1 MLSNAD
7 TMKTLMMRIFFAS
20 FFIFIHS
27 LSVHAQDRHLHKPVS
42 AARDE
47 SLAAVLHR
55 FEKIHSV
62 RFFYLPEWL
71 QPIVISQDY
80 ENTSLQLVLNNEL
93 AGTGIDVAEAYG
105 YAIIFIK
112 DATQLLRKDS
122 VRSRARQRNELIDF
136 VTIGRPNSLRPGSS
150 VTIRGIVRDSAADKT
165 LPGGAIYVNELSK
178 GYATDDGGKFD
189 MVVPVGNYMLTVRFP
204 NYQEKMIHLE
214 ANASGELKIFLTS
227 EAILLNEIE
236 ISGVNMLKS
245 TIGKVRLN
253 LSELYRSP
261 TFLGEA
267 DIIRQIQTQS
277 GVTTVSE
284 ASSGFNVR
292 GGSVDQNLVL
302 FDGTPIF
309 NTAHALGFFT
319 AFNSNTIQ
327 ETSFYKGNIPAEY
340 GGRISSVLDIHS
352 REGNYKK
359 WEGVGGL
366 GLVASNLYVSGPLIK
381 NKSSLAVSMR
391 SSYSDWMLGLVQT
404 RFKSISEG
412 SVFFYD
418 ANIKYANK
426 INDKGKLTAS
436 AYFSR
441 DRFSLAS
448 DTVNRW
454 NNLAASL
461 RYDRKITDELVYSAG
476 FYLGQYDYSLED
488 EETLRAFDL
497 QYKIFY
503 PTLKLDF
510 NRSGKRNQSFG
521 LHVTGYNFSPG
532 ELSPGPGSQIVAMR
546 MPNEKSLESAVYF
559 SENFTLT
566 QQLEVEA
573 GIRFSMYNRL
583 GAGAVYHYRSD
594 EPREVYNIIDSTMYG
609 AGEIMK
615 TYVNPEPRIGIN
627 YLIDA
632 FSTFKLGYNRSNQ
645 YLHLVTN
652 TAAVTP
658 VDIWQSSNSYFR
670 PQQSDQVSGG
680 YFRHSKNG
688 IWEYS
693 VESYY
698 KWQRNALEFKDGA
711 RLILNRELETSL
723 VSALGRAYGVELTLY
738 KIKGKTTGGLNYTY
752 ARSLRKSSSP
762 FENEVINRGDWF
774 PSNMDQPHVANL
786 YWRHNITKRVFF
798 SGNFTYHT
806 GRPVSV
812 PTGAYSVQGNLI
824 MDFDERNN
832 YRIPDFHRLD
842 LSFVIEGSARKNKKF
857 ENSWLFSIYNVY
869 GRKNPYSV
877 FFVDVKGFHL
887 TPYQLSLIGTAVPS
901 ITYQF
906 KF

>member
-1 MLSNAD
+1 MD
-7 TMKTLMMRIFFAS
+7 TLMMRMLFAS
-20 FFIFIHS
+20 FFIFILS
-27 LSVHAQDRHLHKPVS
+27 LSVYGQERHLNKPLS
-42 AARDE
+42 AIKDE
-47 SLAAVLHR
+47 PLVTVLNR

-62 RFFYLPEWL
+62 RFFYMPEWFES
-71 QPIVISQDY
+71 IVVSQDY
-80 ENTSLQLVLNNEL
+80 RDTPLQLILNNEL
-93 AGTGIDVAEAYG
+93 AGTGIDIVEAYG

-112 DATQLLRKDS
+112 DATQFLRKDS
-122 VRSRARQRNELIDF
+122 VRSRARQRNEIVDF
-136 VTIGRPNSLRPGSS
+136 ITIGKPNTLRPGSS
-150 VTIRGIVRDSAADKT
+150 VTIRGIVRDSTNDKT
-165 LPGGAIYVNELSK
+165 LPGGVIFVNELNK
-178 GYATDDGGKFD
+178 GYSADDQGKFD

-204 NYQEKMIHLE
+204 NYQEKIIYLE
-214 ANASGELKIFLTS
+214 ANASGNLTVALRS
-227 EAILLNEIE
+227 EAILLNEVE

-261 TFLGEA
+261 AFLGEA
-267 DIIRQIQTQS
+267 DIIRQIQAQS

-319 AFNSNTIQ
+319 AFNSNSIQ

-340 GGRISSVLDIHS
+340 GGRISSVLDIGS

-359 WEGVGGL
+359 WEGIGGL
-366 GLVASNLYVSGPLIK
+366 GLVASNLFLSGPIK
-381 NKSSLAVSMR
+381 NDKSSLAISMR

-404 RFKSISEG
+404 RFKSISDG

-418 ANIKYANK
+418 GNIKYTNK
-426 INDKGKLTAS
+426 INHKSKFAAS

-461 RYDRKITDELVYSAG
+461 RYDRTISDELVYSAG
-476 FYLGQYDYSLED
+476 FYLGQYDYTLED
-488 EETLRAFDL
+488 EEALRAFNL

-510 NRSGKRNQSFG
+510 NRSGSRNQSFG

-532 ELSPGPGSQIVAMR
+532 ELNPGPTSQIVAMR
-546 MPNEKSLESAVYF
+546 MPNEKSIESALYF

-566 QQLEVEA
+566 GQLEIEA
-573 GIRFSMYNRL
+573 GMRLSMYNRI
-583 GAGAVYHYRSD
+583 GAGKVYHYRSD
-594 EPREVYNIIDSTMYG
+594 APREVYNIVDSTMYG
-609 AGEIMK
+609 FGELMK
-615 TYVNPEPRIGIN
+615 TYINPEPRIGIN
-627 YLIDA
+627 YMIDV
-632 FSTFKLGYNRSNQ
+632 FSTVKLGYNRSNQ

-670 PQQSDQVSGG
+670 PQQSDQVSAG

-723 VSALGRAYGVELTLY
+723 VSAEGRAYGIEFTLY

-752 ARSLRKSSSP
+752 ARSLRKATSP
-762 FENEVINRGDWF
+762 FENEIINEGEWF

-812 PTGAYSVQGNLI
+812 PTGAYTVQGNLI
-824 MDFDERNN
+824 MDFEERNN
-832 YRIPDFHRLD
+832 YRIADFHRLD
-842 LSFVIEGSARKNKKF
+842 LSLVIEGSARKNKKF

-869 GRKNPYSV
+869 ARKNPYSV
-877 FFVDVKGFHL
+877 FFVDFRGYQLK
-887 TPYQLSLIGTAVPS
+887 PYQLSLIGTAVPS